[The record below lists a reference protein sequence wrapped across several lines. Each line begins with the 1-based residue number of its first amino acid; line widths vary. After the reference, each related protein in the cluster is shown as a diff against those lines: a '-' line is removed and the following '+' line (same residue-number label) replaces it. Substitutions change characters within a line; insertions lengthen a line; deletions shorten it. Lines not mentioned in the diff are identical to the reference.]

1 MARRAGQVNGSRE
14 LARRDALCAAAVRA
28 LTGDDALHYRGG
40 RLYRH
45 LRPVPLH
52 APHLRGE
59 RRDEED
65 FDSTRGAADASAL
78 RIAYSD
84 AALHRELAPD
94 DPVARMVFDMLEQLR
109 CETRVPAGMEGV
121 RRNVRH
127 RFDTWARAC
136 YESGLLD
143 SDIGLLIYTVAQMA
157 ESRLSGRAV
166 LEETE
171 GLIEATRAA
180 LAPSLGH
187 PLAGMRRNCGDQR
200 AYAVHALDIA
210 RQMAERVR
218 DVRHAFVESNASTD
232 DDKDE
237 AARTTLG
244 TWFDIDDEE
253 GDVERLALAASGDS
267 SAREASGEDYRVF
280 TARHDKTIRP
290 STLIRAALL
299 REYRERLD
307 DLIAARHIN
316 VPRLARMLQAS
327 ITVSRRD
334 GWSFGEEE
342 GRIDGRRLAQVVTSP
357 DERRVFRRERE
368 RPQADCAVSF
378 LIDCSG
384 SMKASIEPV
393 TVMIDVLVRALGMA
407 GVATEV
413 LGFTTGAW
421 NGGRAKLDWLAKGR
435 PKHPGRLN
443 EACHMIFKEG
453 EASWRAARGDIAA
466 LFKADLFRE
475 GIDGEAVDWASAR
488 LLARDESRRI
498 LVVISD
504 GSPMDSATAQANDP
518 NYLDQHLRE
527 VVERH
532 EASRRVEVLGLGVGL
547 DLSPYY
553 RHHFAVDLSVPPDMT
568 LFAKLAA
575 WLGAQ
580 RRSST

>member
-1 MARRAGQVNGSRE
+1 MSGPRE
-14 LARRDALCAAAVRA
+14 PARRDALCAATVRA
-28 LTGDDALHYRGG
+28 LTGDEALHYRGG
-40 RLYRH
+40 TLYRH
-45 LRPVPLH
+45 LRPVRMH
-52 APHLRGE
+52 APHLRGDH
-59 RRDEED
+59 RDEED
-65 FDSTRGAADASAL
+65 FASARGAADASAL

-84 AALHRELAPD
+84 AALHRALAPD
-94 DPVARMVFDMLEQLR
+94 DAIERVVFDMLEQLR
-109 CETRVPAGMEGV
+109 CETRVSAGLQGV

-127 RFDTWARAC
+127 RFDAWSRAC
-136 YESGLLD
+136 HAAGLLD

-157 ESRLSGRAV
+157 ASRLSGRPV

-171 GLIEATRAA
+171 GLIEATRMA
-180 LAPSLGH
+180 LAPPLGKA
-187 PLAGMRRNCGDQR
+187 LAGMRRHCGDQR
-200 AYAVHALDIA
+200 AYAAHALDIA
-210 RQMAERVR
+210 RHIGSMVR
-218 DVRHAFVESNASTD
+218 DARNAFAESNASSD
-232 DDKDE
+232 DDE
-237 AARTTLG
+237 NEPARTMLG

-253 GDVERLALAASGDS
+253 GDIERLALAASGDS
-267 SAREASGEDYRVF
+267 SARDASGEDYRIF
-280 TARHDKTIRP
+280 TTRYDDAVRP
-290 STLIRAALL
+290 ATLIRAALL

-316 VPRLARMLQAS
+316 VPRLARLLQAS
-327 ITVSRRD
+327 ITVPRRD
-334 GWSFGEEE
+334 GWSFGEED
-342 GRIDGRRLAQVVTSP
+342 GRIDGRRLAQVVASP
-357 DERRVFRRERE
+357 NERRVFRRERE
-368 RPQADCAVSF
+368 RPHADCAVSF

-435 PKHPGRLN
+435 PRHPGRLS
-443 EACHMIFKEG
+443 EARHMIFKEG
-453 EASWRAARGDIAA
+453 DASWRAARGDIAA

-475 GIDGEAVDWASAR
+475 GIDGEAVDWACSR
-488 LLARDESRRI
+488 LMARDEARRI

-504 GSPMDSATAQANDP
+504 GSPMDSATAQANDS

-527 VVERH
+527 VVGRH
-532 EASRRVEVLGLGVGL
+532 EVGRRVEVLGLGVGL

-575 WLGAQ
+575 WLGAR
-580 RRSST
+580 RRSGV

>member
-1 MARRAGQVNGSRE
+1 MSGSRE
-14 LARRDALCAAAVRA
+14 LARRDALCAATVRA
-28 LTGDDALHYRGG
+28 LTGDEALHYRGG

-45 LRPVPLH
+45 LRPVPMH
-52 APHLRGE
+52 APHLRGD

-65 FDSTRGAADASAL
+65 FASTRGAADASAL
-78 RIAYSD
+78 RIVYSD
-84 AALHRELAPD
+84 AALHRALAPD
-94 DPVARMVFDMLEQLR
+94 DAVERMIFDMLEQLR
-109 CETRVPAGMEGV
+109 CETRVPAGMAGV

-127 RFDTWARAC
+127 RFDAWSLAC
-136 YESGLLD
+136 YETGVLD

-157 ESRLSGRAV
+157 ASRLSGRAV

-187 PLAGMRRNCGDQR
+187 ALAGMRRHCDDQR
-200 AYAVHALDIA
+200 AYAAHALDLA
-210 RQMAERVR
+210 RQVGTMIR
-218 DVRHAFVESNASTD
+218 DVRNAFVESHAPND
-232 DDKDE
+232 DDEDIP
-237 AARTTLG
+237 RTMLG

-253 GDVERLALAASGDS
+253 GDIERLALAASGDS
-267 SAREASGEDYRVF
+267 SARDASGEDYRVF
-280 TARHDKTIRP
+280 IARYDRTIRP
-290 STLIRAALL
+290 ASLIRAALL

-307 DLIAARHIN
+307 EVIAARHIN
-316 VPRLARMLQAS
+316 VPRLARMLQAA
-327 ITVSRRD
+327 ITVPRRD
-334 GWSFGEEE
+334 GWSFGEED
-342 GRIDGRRLAQVVTSP
+342 GRIDGRRLAQVVASP

-368 RPQADCAVSF
+368 RPHVDCAVSF
-378 LIDCSG
+378 LLDCSG

-393 TVMIDVLVRALGMA
+393 AVMIDVLVRALGMA

-421 NGGRAKLDWLAKGR
+421 NGGRPKLDWLAKGR
-435 PKHPGRLN
+435 PRHPGRLN

-453 EASWRAARGDIAA
+453 DASWRAARGDIAA

-475 GIDGEAVDWASAR
+475 GIDGEAVDWACSR
-488 LLARDESRRI
+488 LIARDDARRI

-527 VVERH
+527 VVAKH
-532 EASRRVEVLGLGVGL
+532 EAARRVEVLGLGVGL

-575 WLGAQ
+575 WLGA
-580 RRSST
+580 RRRGRV

>member
-1 MARRAGQVNGSRE
+1 MNGPRE
-14 LARRDALCAAAVRA
+14 LARRDALCAATVRA
-28 LTGDDALHYRGG
+28 LTGDEALHYRGG

-45 LRPVPLH
+45 LRPVPFY

-65 FDSTRGAADASAL
+65 VDSTRGAADASAL

-84 AALHRELAPD
+84 AALHRHMTPD
-94 DPVARMVFDMLEQLR
+94 EPVERMVFDMLEQLR
-109 CETRVPAGMEGV
+109 CETRVPVGMEGV

-127 RFDTWARAC
+127 RFDAWSLAC
-136 YESGLLD
+136 YEAGVLD
-143 SDIGLLIYTVAQMA
+143 SDIGLLMYTVAQMA

-166 LEETE
+166 LEATE

-187 PLAGMRRNCGDQR
+187 ALAGMRRHCADQR
-200 AYAVHALDIA
+200 AYAVHALDVALKIGE
-210 RQMAERVR
+210 MVR
-218 DVRHAFVESNASTD
+218 AVRHAFVENNASSD
-232 DDKDE
+232 DEKEE
-237 AARTTLG
+237 AARTMLG
-244 TWFDIDDEE
+244 AWFDIDDEE
-253 GDVERLALAASGDS
+253 GSVERLALAASGES
-267 SAREASGEDYRVF
+267 TAREASGENYRVF
-280 TARHDKTIRP
+280 TTRHDKTIRP
-290 STLIRAALL
+290 AALIRPALL

-316 VPRLARMLQAS
+316 VPRLARMLQAA
-327 ITVSRRD
+327 ITVPHRD

-342 GRIDGRRLAQVVTSP
+342 GRIDGRRLAQVVASP

-368 RPQADCAVSF
+368 RPHADCAVSF

-393 TVMIDVLVRALGMA
+393 AVMIDVLVRALGMA

-435 PKHPGRLN
+435 PKYPGRLN
-443 EACHMIFKEG
+443 EACNMIFKEG
-453 EASWRAARGDIAA
+453 DASWRAARGDIAA

-475 GIDGEAVDWASAR
+475 GVDGEAVDWACSRLAAR
-488 LLARDESRRI
+488 AQARRI
-498 LVVISD
+498 VVVISD

-527 VVERH
+527 VVAKH
-532 EASRRVEVLGLGVGL
+532 EAARMVEVLGLGVGL

-553 RHHFAVDLSVPPDMT
+553 RHHFAVDLSSAPDMT

-575 WLGAQ
+575 WLGA
-580 RRSST
+580 RRRHST

>member
-1 MARRAGQVNGSRE
+1 MSNSRE
-14 LARRDALCAAAVRA
+14 LARRDALCAATVRA

-45 LRPVPLH
+45 LRPVPLR

-59 RRDEED
+59 RSEDED
-65 FDSTRGAADASAL
+65 MDSTRGAADASAL

-84 AALHRELAPD
+84 AALHHALAPD
-94 DPVARMVFDMLEQLR
+94 DSVARMVFDMLEQLR
-109 CETRVPAGMEGV
+109 CETRVPAGLDGV
-121 RRNVRH
+121 RQNVRH
-127 RFDTWARAC
+127 RFDAWSLAC
-136 YESGLLD
+136 YETGLLD

-157 ESRLSGRAV
+157 ESRLSGRAA
-166 LEETE
+166 LEATE
-171 GLIEATRAA
+171 GIIEATRAT

-187 PLAGMRRNCGDQR
+187 ALAGIRRNCHDQR
-200 AYAVHALDIA
+200 AYAAHALDIA
-210 RQMAERVR
+210 ERIGAMVR
-218 DVRHAFVESNASTD
+218 DVRHAFVESNASSD
-232 DDKDE
+232 DEEED
-237 AARTTLG
+237 AARTMLG

-253 GDVERLALAASGDS
+253 GDIERLALAASADS
-267 SAREASGEDYRVF
+267 SVREASGEDYRIF
-280 TARHDKTIRP
+280 TTRHDRTLHP
-290 STLIRAALL
+290 ATLIRAALL
-299 REYRERLD
+299 RDYRERLD

-316 VPRLARMLQAS
+316 VPRLARLLQTAL
-327 ITVSRRD
+327 TVPRRD
-334 GWSFGEEE
+334 GWSFGEED
-342 GRIDGRRLAQVVTSP
+342 GRIDGRRLAQVVASP
-357 DERRVFRRERE
+357 DERRIFRRERE
-368 RPQADCAVSF
+368 RTHADCVVSF

-393 TVMIDVLVRALGMA
+393 AVMIDVLVRALGMA

-421 NGGRAKLDWLAKGR
+421 NGGRAKLDWLAKAR
-435 PKHPGRLN
+435 PRYPGRLN

-453 EASWRAARGDIAA
+453 DASWRAARGDIAA

-475 GIDGEAVDWASAR
+475 GIDGEAVDWACGR
-488 LLARDESRRI
+488 LLARSEARRI
-498 LVVISD
+498 VVVISD

-527 VVERH
+527 VVAKHDAAR
-532 EASRRVEVLGLGVGL
+532 SVEVLGLGVGL

-568 LFAKLAA
+568 LFARLAG
-575 WLGAQ
+575 WLGAR

>member
-1 MARRAGQVNGSRE
+1 MARRDGEVSGPRE

-28 LTGDDALHYRGG
+28 LTGDEALHYRGG
-40 RLYRH
+40 MLFRH
-45 LRPVPLH
+45 LRPVPMH
-52 APHLRGE
+52 APHLRGDH
-59 RRDEED
+59 RDDDD
-65 FDSTRGAADASAL
+65 FASTRGASDASAL

-94 DPVARMVFDMLEQLR
+94 DAVERLVFEMLEQLR

-121 RRNVRH
+121 RRNVQH
-127 RFDTWARAC
+127 RFDAWSRAC
-136 YESGLLD
+136 HEAGLLD
-143 SDIGLLIYTVAQMA
+143 SHIGLLIYTVAQMA
-157 ESRLSGRAV
+157 ASRVSGRAV

-171 GLIEATRAA
+171 GLIEATRMA

-187 PLAGMRRNCGDQR
+187 ALAGMRRNCGDQR
-200 AYAVHALDIA
+200 AYADHALAIA
-210 RQMAERVR
+210 RRIGAMVR
-218 DVRHAFVESNASTD
+218 DVRHAFAESNASSD
-232 DDKDE
+232 DDEDE
-237 AARTTLG
+237 AARTMLG

-253 GDVERLALAASGDS
+253 GDAERLALAMSGDS
-267 SAREASGEDYRVF
+267 RARVASGEDYRVF
-280 TARHDKTIRP
+280 TARYDKIIRP
-290 STLIRAALL
+290 AASIRAALL

-327 ITVSRRD
+327 ITVPRRD
-334 GWSFGEEE
+334 GWSFGEED
-342 GRIDGRRLAQVVTSP
+342 GRIDGRRLAQVVASP
-357 DERRVFRRERE
+357 DERRVFRRERL
-368 RPQADCAVSF
+368 RPHADCAVSF

-384 SMKASIEPV
+384 SMKASIEAV
-393 TVMIDVLVRALGMA
+393 AVMIDVLVRALGMA
-407 GVATEV
+407 GVATEL
-413 LGFTTGAW
+413 LGFTTLAW

-435 PKHPGRLN
+435 PRHPGRLN

-453 EASWRAARGDIAA
+453 DASWRASRGDIAA

-475 GIDGEAVDWASAR
+475 GIDGEAVDWACSR
-488 LLARDESRRI
+488 LIARDDARRI

-518 NYLDQHLRE
+518 HYLDQHLRE
-527 VVERH
+527 VVGRH
-532 EASRRVEVLGLGVGL
+532 EAAGRVEVLGLGVGL

-575 WLGAQ
+575 WLGAR

>member
-1 MARRAGQVNGSRE
+1 MNDSRE
-14 LARRDALCAAAVRA
+14 RARRDALCAATVRA

-40 RLYRH
+40 KLYRH
-45 LRPVPLH
+45 LRPVPLR

-59 RRDEED
+59 HREED
-65 FDSTRGAADASAL
+65 DADSTRGAADASAL
-78 RIAYSD
+78 RIAHSD
-84 AALHRELAPD
+84 AALHRELAPGE
-94 DPVARMVFDMLEQLR
+94 PVARMVFDMLEQLR
-109 CETRVPAGMEGV
+109 CETRVPSGMEGV
-121 RRNVRH
+121 KRNVRH
-127 RFDTWARAC
+127 RFDAWSLAC

-143 SDIGLLIYTVAQMA
+143 SEIGLLIYTAAQMA
-157 ESRLSGRAV
+157 QSRLSGRAV

-180 LAPSLGH
+180 LAPSLGNA
-187 PLAGMRRNCGDQR
+187 LAGMRRHRHDQR
-200 AYAVHALDIA
+200 AYAVHALEIA
-210 RQMAERVR
+210 RTIGEMVQE
-218 DVRHAFVESNASTD
+218 VRHTFVESDSSD
-232 DDKDE
+232 DEEED
-237 AARTTLG
+237 AARTMLG
-244 TWFDIDDEE
+244 TWFDTDDEHGE
-253 GDVERLALAASGDS
+253 LERLALAASGDS
-267 SAREASGEDYRVF
+267 SAREATGEAYRIF
-280 TARHDKTIRP
+280 TTRYDKTVRP

-307 DLIAARHIN
+307 ALIAARHIN

-327 ITVSRRD
+327 ITVPRRD
-334 GWSFGEEE
+334 GWSFGEED
-342 GRIDGRRLAQVVTSP
+342 GRIDGRRLAQVVASP

-368 RPQADCAVSF
+368 RPHADCAVGF

-407 GVATEV
+407 GVTTEV

-435 PKHPGRLN
+435 PKYPGRLN
-443 EACHMIFKEG
+443 EACNMIFKEG
-453 EASWRAARGDIAA
+453 DAGWRAGRRDIAA

-475 GIDGEAVDWASAR
+475 GIDGEAVDWACSR
-488 LLARDESRRI
+488 LIARDEARRI

-527 VVERH
+527 VVEKH
-532 EASRRVEVLGLGVGL
+532 EASRAVEVLGLGVGL
-547 DLSPYY
+547 DLSTYY
-553 RHHFAVDLSVPPDMT
+553 RHHFAVDLSVAPDMT

-575 WLGAQ
+575 WLGA
-580 RRSST
+580 RRRGTT

>member
-1 MARRAGQVNGSRE
+1 MNGSRE
-14 LARRDALCAAAVRA
+14 PARRDALCAAAVRA

-40 RLYRH
+40 KLYRH
-45 LRPVPLH
+45 LRPVPAH
-52 APHLRGE
+52 APHLRSE
-59 RRDEED
+59 HRDDED

-78 RIAYSD
+78 RIAHSD
-84 AALHRELAPD
+84 AALHRALAPGD
-94 DPVARMVFDMLEQLR
+94 AVARMVFDMLEQLR
-109 CETRVPAGMEGV
+109 CETRVPSGMRGV
-121 RRNVRH
+121 TRNVRH
-127 RFDTWARAC
+127 RFDTWSRAC
-136 YESGLLD
+136 HASGLLD

-187 PLAGMRRNCGDQR
+187 ALAGMRRHCDDQR

-210 RQMAERVR
+210 LHIGERVR
-218 DVRHAFVESNASTD
+218 DLRQAFVENNASSDED
-232 DDKDE
+232 DEDD
-237 AARTTLG
+237 AARTMLG
-244 TWFDIDDEE
+244 TWFDIDDDE
-253 GDVERLALAASGDS
+253 GEVERLALASSGSS

-280 TARHDKTIRP
+280 TARYDKTIRP
-290 STLIRAALL
+290 STSIRAALL

-327 ITVSRRD
+327 ITVPHRD
-334 GWSFGEEE
+334 GWSFGEED
-342 GRIDGRRLAQVVTSP
+342 GRIDGRRLAQVVASP

-368 RPQADCAVSF
+368 RPRADCVVSF
-378 LIDCSG
+378 LVDCSG

-393 TVMIDVLVRALGMA
+393 AVMIDVLVRALGMA

-413 LGFTTGAW
+413 LGFTTLAW
-421 NGGRAKLDWLAKGR
+421 NGGRAKMEWLAKGR

-443 EACHMIFKEG
+443 EACNMIFKDG
-453 EASWRAARGDIAA
+453 DASWRAARGDIAA

-475 GIDGEAVDWASAR
+475 GIDGEAVDWACSR
-488 LLARDESRRI
+488 LTERDEARRM

-518 NYLDQHLRE
+518 SYLDQHLRE
-527 VVERH
+527 VVARH
-532 EASRRVEVLGLGVGL
+532 EASQSTEVLGLGVGL

-553 RHHFAVDLSVPPDMT
+553 RHHFAVDLSTPPDMT

-575 WLGAQ
+575 WLGAR

>member
-1 MARRAGQVNGSRE
+1 
-14 LARRDALCAAAVRA
+14 
-28 LTGDDALHYRGG
+28 
-40 RLYRH
+40 
-45 LRPVPLH
+45 
-52 APHLRGE
+52 
-59 RRDEED
+59 
-65 FDSTRGAADASAL
+65 
-78 RIAYSD
+78 
-84 AALHRELAPD
+84 
-94 DPVARMVFDMLEQLR
+94 MVFDMLEQLR
-109 CETRVPAGMEGV
+109 CETLVPVGMEGV
-121 RRNVRH
+121 KRNVRH
-127 RFDTWARAC
+127 RFDAWSLAC
-136 YESGLLD
+136 YEAGLLD

-166 LEETE
+166 LEQTE

-180 LAPSLGH
+180 LAPMLGTA
-187 PLAGMRRNCGDQR
+187 LAGLRRHAGDQR
-200 AYAVHALDIA
+200 AYAAHALDIA
-210 RQMAERVR
+210 SRIGAMVR
-218 DVRHAFVESNASTD
+218 DVRHAFVESHASPD
-232 DDKDE
+232 DEKEE
-237 AARTTLG
+237 AARTMLG

-253 GDVERLALAASGDS
+253 GEAERLALAASGDS
-267 SAREASGEDYRVF
+267 SAREASGEDYRIF
-280 TARHDKTIRP
+280 TTRYDKTIRP
-290 STLIRAALL
+290 AALIRAALL

-327 ITVSRRD
+327 IAVPQRD

-342 GRIDGRRLAQVVTSP
+342 GRIDGRRLAQVVASP

-368 RPQADCAVSF
+368 RPTADCAVSF

-393 TVMIDVLVRALGMA
+393 AVMIDVLVRALGMA

-421 NGGRAKLDWLAKGR
+421 NGGRAKLDWFAKGR
-435 PKHPGRLN
+435 PKYPGRLN

-475 GIDGEAVDWASAR
+475 GIDGEAVDWACAR
-488 LLARDESRRI
+488 LVARDETRRI

-504 GSPMDSATAQANDP
+504 GSPMDSATAQANDA

-532 EASRRVEVLGLGVGL
+532 EAARRVEVLGLGVGL

-553 RHHFAVDLSVPPDMT
+553 RHNFAVDLSVPPDMT
-568 LFAKLAA
+568 LFAKLAG
-575 WLGAQ
+575 WLGAR

>member
-1 MARRAGQVNGSRE
+1 MNDSRE
-14 LARRDALCAAAVRA
+14 LARRDALCAATVRA

-59 RRDEED
+59 RRDAED
-65 FDSTRGAADASAL
+65 IDSTRGAADASAL

-84 AALHRELAPD
+84 ATLHREYAPD
-94 DPVARMVFDMLEQLR
+94 DSVARMVFDMLEQLR
-109 CETRVPAGMEGV
+109 CETLAPSGMEGV
-121 RRNVRH
+121 TRNVHH
-127 RFDTWARAC
+127 RFDAWSLAC

-166 LEETE
+166 LEQTE

-187 PLAGMRRNCGDQR
+187 ALAGMRRHCDDQR
-200 AYAVHALDIA
+200 AFALHALDIA
-210 RQMAERVR
+210 RQIGERVQE
-218 DVRHAFVESNASTD
+218 VRHAFVENDSSD
-232 DDKDE
+232 DDDDE
-237 AARTTLG
+237 QAARTMLG
-244 TWFDIDDEE
+244 TWFDIEDEE
-253 GDVERLALAASGDS
+253 GDVERLVLTASGES

-280 TARHDKTIRP
+280 TTRYDKTIRP
-290 STLIRAALL
+290 ATMIRAALL
-299 REYRERLD
+299 REFRERLD

-316 VPRLARMLQAS
+316 VPRLARILQAS
-327 ITVSRRD
+327 ITVPRRD

-368 RPQADCAVSF
+368 RPHADCAVSF

-393 TVMIDVLVRALGMA
+393 AVMIDVLVRALGMT

-421 NGGRAKLDWLAKGR
+421 NGGRAKLDWIAKGR
-435 PKHPGRLN
+435 LKYPGRLN
-443 EACHMIFKEG
+443 EACNMIFKEG
-453 EASWRAARGDIAA
+453 DASWRAARGDIAA

-475 GIDGEAVDWASAR
+475 GIDGEALDWACSRLYAR
-488 LLARDESRRI
+488 NEARRI
-498 LVVISD
+498 VVVISD

-527 VVERH
+527 VVEKH
-532 EASRRVEVLGLGVGL
+532 DAAGRVEVLGLGVGL

-575 WLGAQ
+575 WLGA
-580 RRSST
+580 RRRGRT

>member
-1 MARRAGQVNGSRE
+1 MNDSRE

-40 RLYRH
+40 KLYRH

-65 FDSTRGAADASAL
+65 LDSTRGAADASAL

-84 AALHRELAPD
+84 AALHRELTPA

-109 CETRVPAGMEGV
+109 CETRAPSGMEGV
-121 RRNVRH
+121 RRNVQH
-127 RFDTWARAC
+127 RFDAWALAC
-136 YESGLLD
+136 YASGTLD

-180 LAPSLGH
+180 LAPSLGNA
-187 PLAGMRRNCGDQR
+187 LAGMRRHCHDQHE
-200 AYAVHALDIA
+200 YAVHALDIA
-210 RQMAERVR
+210 RRIGEMVH
-218 DVRHAFVESNASTD
+218 DVRHGLVESDSSG
-232 DDKDE
+232 DKEE
-237 AARTTLG
+237 AARTMLG

-253 GDVERLALAASGDS
+253 GDVERLALTASSDSS
-267 SAREASGEDYRVF
+267 SAREATGADYRVF
-280 TARHDKTIRP
+280 TTRYDKTIRP
-290 STLIRAALL
+290 STLIRAAML

-327 ITVSRRD
+327 ITVPRRD

-342 GRIDGRRLAQVVTSP
+342 GRIDGRRLAQVVASP
-357 DERRVFRRERE
+357 NERRVFRRERE
-368 RPQADCAVSF
+368 RPHADCAVSF

-384 SMKASIEPV
+384 SMKASIAPV
-393 TVMIDVLVRALGMA
+393 AVMIDVLVRALGMA
-407 GVATEV
+407 GVTTEV

-443 EACHMIFKEG
+443 EACNMIFKEG
-453 EASWRAARGDIAA
+453 DASWRAARSDIAA

-475 GIDGEAVDWASAR
+475 GIDGEAVDWACSR
-488 LLARDESRRI
+488 LVARDEARRI

-518 NYLDQHLRE
+518 DYLDRHLRE
-527 VVERH
+527 VVGKH
-532 EASRRVEVLGLGVGL
+532 EASRAVEVLGLGVGL
-547 DLSPYY
+547 DLSTYY
-553 RHHFAVDLSVPPDMT
+553 RHHFAVNLDVPPDMT

-575 WLGAQ
+575 WLGAR
-580 RRSST
+580 RRSGAA

>member
-1 MARRAGQVNGSRE
+1 MSGPRE

-28 LTGDDALHYRGG
+28 LTGDEALHYRGG

-59 RRDEED
+59 RREDED

-78 RIAYSD
+78 RIAHSD
-84 AALHRELAPD
+84 PALHQSLAPQE
-94 DPVARMVFDMLEQLR
+94 PVERMLFDMLEQLR

-121 RRNVRH
+121 RHNVRH
-127 RFDTWARAC
+127 RFDTWSLAC
-136 YESGLLD
+136 YRSGLLD
-143 SDIGLLIYTVAQMA
+143 SDIGLLIYTVAQMVA
-157 ESRLSGRAV
+157 SRLSGRAV
-166 LEETE
+166 LEQTE

-187 PLAGMRRNCGDQR
+187 ALAGLRRECADQR

-210 RQMAERVR
+210 ARIGGMVR
-218 DVRHAFVESNASTD
+218 DVRSAFVETHASSD
-232 DDKDE
+232 DDDE
-237 AARTTLG
+237 DAARTMLG

-253 GDVERLALAASGDS
+253 GEAERLALAVSAES
-267 SAREASGEDYRVF
+267 SARKASGEDYRIF
-280 TARHDKTIRP
+280 TARHDTTIRP
-290 STLIRAALL
+290 ATRIRAALL

-307 DLIAARHIN
+307 GLIAARHIN

-327 ITVSRRD
+327 IAVPQRD

-342 GRIDGRRLAQVVTSP
+342 GRIDGRRLAQVVASP
-357 DERRVFRRERE
+357 SERRLFRRERE
-368 RPQADCAVSF
+368 RPTANCAVSF

-384 SMKASIEPV
+384 SMKASIE
-393 TVMIDVLVRALGMA
+393 TVAMMVDVFVRALGMA
-407 GVATEV
+407 GVVTEV

-421 NGGRAKLDWLAKGR
+421 NGGRAKLEWLAKGR
-435 PKHPGRLN
+435 PKYPGRLN
-443 EACHMIFKEG
+443 EACHMIYKEG
-453 EASWRAARGDIAA
+453 DAGWRAARGDIAS

-475 GIDGEAVDWASAR
+475 GIDGEAVDWACAR
-488 LLARDESRRI
+488 LIARNEARRI

-527 VVERH
+527 VVAKH
-532 EASRRVEVLGLGVGL
+532 EAAGTVEVLGLGVGL
-547 DLSPYY
+547 DLSPFY

-568 LFAKLAA
+568 LFARLAG
-575 WLGAQ
+575 WLGAR

>member
-1 MARRAGQVNGSRE
+1 MSGPRE
-14 LARRDALCAAAVRA
+14 LARRDALCAATVRA
-28 LTGDDALHYRGG
+28 LTGDEAFHYRGG

-45 LRPVPLH
+45 LRPVPMH
-52 APHLRGE
+52 APHLRGD

-65 FDSTRGAADASAL
+65 FASTRGAADASAL
-78 RIAYSD
+78 RIVYSD
-84 AALHRELAPD
+84 AALHRTLAPD
-94 DPVARMVFDMLEQLR
+94 DAVERMIFDMLEQLR

-127 RFDTWARAC
+127 RFDAWSLAC
-136 YESGLLD
+136 YETGVLD

-157 ESRLSGRAV
+157 ASRLSGRAV

-187 PLAGMRRNCGDQR
+187 ALAGMRRHCGDQR
-200 AYAVHALDIA
+200 AYAAHALEIA
-210 RQMAERVR
+210 RQVGTMVR
-218 DVRHAFVESNASTD
+218 DVRNAFVESNAPSD
-232 DDKDE
+232 DDDE
-237 AARTTLG
+237 DPPRTMLG

-253 GDVERLALAASGDS
+253 GDIERLALATSGDS
-267 SAREASGEDYRVF
+267 SARDASGEDYRVF
-280 TARHDKTIRP
+280 ISRYDKTIRP
-290 STLIRAALL
+290 ASLIRAALL

-327 ITVSRRD
+327 IMVPRRD
-334 GWSFGEEE
+334 GWSFGEED
-342 GRIDGRRLAQVVTSP
+342 GRIDGRRLAQVVASP

-368 RPQADCAVSF
+368 RPHADCAVSF
-378 LIDCSG
+378 LLDCSG

-393 TVMIDVLVRALGMA
+393 AVMIDVLVRALGMA

-435 PKHPGRLN
+435 PRHPGRLN

-453 EASWRAARGDIAA
+453 DASWRAARGDIAA

-475 GIDGEAVDWASAR
+475 GIDGEAVDWACSR
-488 LLARDESRRI
+488 LIARDDARRI

-527 VVERH
+527 VVGKH
-532 EASRRVEVLGLGVGL
+532 EAARRVEVLGLGVGL

-575 WLGAQ
+575 WLGA
-580 RRSST
+580 RRRGGG